1 MHGRVGS
8 RVRHNSNSP
17 MSGPLRLGRARGAA
31 LNGLKGA
38 GGMAHPDYALSN
50 GVALALVVAVIAF
63 LLFGYIG
70 LELADLPPA
79 LGGSR

>member
-1 MHGRVGS
+1 MR
-8 RVRHNSNSP
+8 
-17 MSGPLRLGRARGAA
+17 GPSRLGRARGAA

-50 GVALALVVAVIAF
+50 GVALALVVAVTIAF